1 MFNVEKLKIKNIVL
15 ESLSFILILFS
26 IGKFQYAYRSNE
38 YNILLNTNIDE
49 IGKLDIGNLSDFLLE
64 SFWWKLLSL
73 VIIFISIE
81 IFKLWSKNKTGF
93 LETLIA
99 FIIVFIL
106 FPIGFFDSGYTNSV
120 INLIGD
126 VFSDDLKIKMSIA
139 GVFWII
145 VGIGILSRT
154 LKNTKHN
161 KT

>member
-1 MFNVEKLKIKNIVL
+1 MKKLKIKNIVL

-38 YNILLNTNIDE
+38 YNILLNTNIDKVD
-49 IGKLDIGNLSDFLLE
+49 KLDVGNLSDFLLE

-73 VIIFISIE
+73 VIVFISIE

-99 FIIVFIL
+99 FILVFFL
-106 FPIGFFDSGYTNSV
+106 FPIGFFDSGNTNGV
-120 INLIGD
+120 INLVGD
-126 VFSDDLKIKMSIA
+126 IFSDNLKIKMLIA
-139 GVFWII
+139 GVFWLT
-145 VGIGILSRT
+145 VGTVILWRT

-161 KT
+161 NAYN